1 MTKLTPSRSII
12 LLWHLRLEWLL
23 SAIQSSHF
31 AKPVVHSILILKC
44 ILILLWERFLEIER
58 LGWTMAVFINEHI
71 SQRELRTEKW
81 MGRSWKRNSLPPSS
95 SAIRGMQRQ
104 TIVGEVSEY
113 WREEYAGGGG
123 GRYFPQ
129 NPTRILTT
137 CWQTI
142 SGEKFVVTNTN
153 LWDRQSGFQCSV
165 HVQCIFISHCWTEFT
180 HSLLIIMSS
189 PLPSNVRMCSVWEV
203 VAASEPRNWFE
214 WWLEPADSAGVTH
227 HSGSDSCWQDTAGVG
242 VMTSRHSQHNL

>member
-1 MTKLTPSRSII
+1 M
-12 LLWHLRLEWLL
+12 
-23 SAIQSSHF
+23 
-31 AKPVVHSILILKC
+31 PVVHSLLIPKC

-71 SQRELRTEKW
+71 SQREPRTEKW

-165 HVQCIFISHCWTEFT
+165 RVQCIFISHCWTEFT
-180 HSLLIIMSS
+180 HSLDNYVLSPPQQCEDVFSVRGGGSLRAKELVWVVTGACRLCWSNS
-189 PLPSNVRMCSVWEV
+189 PLRLW
-203 VAASEPRNWFE
+203 
-214 WWLEPADSAGVTH
+214 
-227 HSGSDSCWQDTAGVG
+227 
-242 VMTSRHSQHNL
+242 